1 MAERDNGV
9 LITYMLYK
17 WNRDFKKL
25 AYKAGKRAKRE
36 HVHNTLF
43 CYRCELLSTVRYVES
58 RCSYRW
64 FRLLCG
70 RSGTN

>member
-1 MAERDNGV
+1 MEE
-9 LITYMLYK
+9 LLH
-17 WNRDFKKL
+17 
-25 AYKAGKRAKRE
+25 
-36 HVHNTLF
+36 HVHNTVF